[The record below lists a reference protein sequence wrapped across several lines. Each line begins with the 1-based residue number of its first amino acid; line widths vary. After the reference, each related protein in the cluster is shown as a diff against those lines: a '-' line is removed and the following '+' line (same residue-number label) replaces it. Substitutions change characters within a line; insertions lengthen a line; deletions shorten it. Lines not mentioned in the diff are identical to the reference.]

1 MPLEG
6 RGFLSSRKWPAL
18 ASLHTALSAESAHE
32 APRPSGRRESATEN
46 QPVLENEVDENT
58 ACSL

>member
-1 MPLEG
+1 MPSEG

-18 ASLHTALSAESAHE
+18 LSLHAALSAESAPE

-46 QPVLENEVDENT
+46 QPVLENEVDENM
-58 ACSL
+58 ARSL